1 MYDSQ
6 MSDKQLDNQL
16 VMRWIPV
23 VDPSGRTRMESCWIS
38 AAQAAPVQVSITHA
52 A

>member
-6 MSDKQLDNQL
+6 TSDTQL

-38 AAQAAPVQVSITHA
+38 ATQAAPAQVGIDHA

>member
-6 MSDKQLDNQL
+6 VSDQQL

-38 AAQAAPVQVSITHA
+38 AYQAAPPQVGVTHA

>member
-1 MYDSQ
+1 MHDSQ
-6 MSDKQLDNQL
+6 VSDQL

-38 AAQAAPVQVSITHA
+38 VTPAAPATHVGVTHA

>member
-1 MYDSQ
+1 MNDSQ
-6 MSDKQLDNQL
+6 VSNPEL

-23 VDPSGRTRMESCWIS
+23 VDQSGRTHMESCWIS
-38 AAQAAPVQVSITHA
+38 ASQAAPAQVDASHA

>member
-1 MYDSQ
+1 MHESQ
-6 MSDKQLDNQL
+6 MSDQQL

-23 VDPSGRTRMESCWIS
+23 VDASGRTRMESCWIS
-38 AAQAAPVQVSITHA
+38 AAQAAAPEHASITHA

>member
-6 MSDKQLDNQL
+6 VSDQQL

-38 AAQAAPVQVSITHA
+38 TAQASPVPAGVTHA

>member
-1 MYDSQ
+1 MYESQ
-6 MSDKQLDNQL
+6 VSNQQL

-23 VDPSGRTRMESCWIS
+23 VDASGRTRMESCWIT
-38 AAQAAPVQVSITHA
+38 ATQAAPLATVVHHA

>member
-1 MYDSQ
+1 MEAP
-6 MSDKQLDNQL
+6 MSPQL

-23 VDPSGRTRMESCWIS
+23 VDPSGRTRMESCWIP
-38 AAQAAPVQVSITHA
+38 AAAAAPAHVGQHHA

>member
-1 MYDSQ
+1 MHDSQ
-6 MSDKQLDNQL
+6 VTDKQL

-38 AAQAAPVQVSITHA
+38 AAQAAPVQDADITHA

>member
-6 MSDKQLDNQL
+6 VSDQQL

-23 VDPSGRTRMESCWIS
+23 VDPSGRTHMESCWIS
-38 AAQAAPVQVSITHA
+38 AAQAAPAEVAPSHA

>member
-1 MYDSQ
+1 MRESQ
-6 MSDKQLDNQL
+6 MADQQL

-23 VDPSGRTRMESCWIS
+23 VDTSGRTHMESCWIS
-38 AAQAAPVQVSITHA
+38 AAQAAPASPAAQVHHA

>member
-1 MYDSQ
+1 MYESQ
-6 MSDKQLDNQL
+6 MSDQL

-23 VDPSGRTRMESCWIS
+23 VDPSGRTHMESCWIS
-38 AAQAAPVQVSITHA
+38 AAQAAPAPAVQIHHA

>member
-1 MYDSQ
+1 MHESQ
-6 MSDKQLDNQL
+6 IADQQL

-23 VDPSGRTRMESCWIS
+23 VDASGRTRMESCWIS
-38 AAQAAPVQVSITHA
+38 AAQAASASPAVQIHHA

>member
-6 MSDKQLDNQL
+6 VSDQL

-38 AAQAAPVQVSITHA
+38 ASQAAPAQHADATHA

>member
-1 MYDSQ
+1 MHESP
-6 MSDKQLDNQL
+6 MSEQL

-38 AAQAAPVQVSITHA
+38 AATAAPATHA
-52 A
+52 DRHHAA